1 MAEQITRF
9 VLDDLARRPT
19 DRGLLFVSPRRGGL
33 PVLLE
38 AVERLTSRG
47 ARTELVI
54 VGDRSDAVHPEA
66 PVTWVSPS
74 AVGTDRPFL
83 LYYGDGPAYAMLT
96 DHKETADGLGFFH
109 TSDRVLVEH
118 LVFQLQRDLGIPVS
132 A

>member
-1 MAEQITRF
+1 MLVAEKT
-9 VLDDLARRPT
+9 
-19 DRGLLFVSPRRGGL
+19 
-33 PVLLE
+33 
-38 AVERLTSRG
+38 
-47 ARTELVI
+47 
-54 VGDRSDAVHPEA
+54 DAVPADA
-66 PVTWVSPS
+66 PVMWVTPS

-96 DHKETADGLGFFH
+96 AHFARKEADSGLGFFH